1 MRISLSEAGRRKH
14 VLLACLL
21 LAVEP
26 AFLFIGPVAGVAL
39 FGGWNPK
46 AMYVTACI
54 VNFTSVAL
62 VCLLYLRRLGTDN
75 QFRIRA
81 LDMLCGVMSTVCF
94 YPLAMLLSELSSRMF
109 PSDQVLDA
117 VQGSTALGPAVA
129 WIIMAMLPA
138 LSEEF
143 LFRGVLFGAFR
154 RYGFWAALTV
164 SSVSFALAH
173 DSVPQICYTL
183 LMGVIWGWVR
193 ERTGSVWP
201 GMLGHMAFN
210 SVALLAAFQP
220 GGAGSGSAAG
230 TGPGLVP
237 LALLAAAMGLG
248 GALLLKAMAR
258 YSSGKA
264 ETEPVWRTSFA
275 LAALAVACHMG
286 LSYLIGQ
293 I

>member
-1 MRISLSEAGRRKH
+1 MHISLSETGRRKH

-21 LAVEP
+21 LAIEP
-26 AFLFIGPVAGVAL
+26 VFLFIGPVIGVAL

-46 AMYVTACI
+46 AMYVMACI
-54 VNFTSVAL
+54 VNFTATAL
-62 VCLLYLRRLGTDN
+62 VCLLYLRKLGTDG

-81 LDMLCGVMSTVCF
+81 LDMLCGVMATVCF
-94 YPLAMLLSELSSRMF
+94 YPLAVLLSELSSRAF
-109 PSDQVLDA
+109 PSDQVLNA

-138 LSEEF
+138 LAEEF

-154 RYGFWAALTV
+154 RYGFCAALLV
-164 SSVSFALAH
+164 SSAAFALVH

-183 LMGVIWGWVR
+183 LMGVVWGWVR

-201 GMLGHMAFN
+201 SMLGHMAFN

-220 GGAGSGSAAG
+220 GGAGSGGTAG
-230 TGPGLVP
+230 TSPDLVL
-237 LALLAAAMGLG
+237 LALLSGAMAVG
-248 GALLLKAMAR
+248 GVLLLKAMAS
-258 YSSGKA
+258 YSPDKA
-264 ETEPVWRTSFA
+264 ETEPVWRTSFV
-275 LAALAVACHMG
+275 LAVLAIASHMG
-286 LSYLIGQ
+286 LSYLIGK

>member
-1 MRISLSEAGRRKH
+1 M
-14 VLLACLL
+14 LLACLL
-21 LAVEP
+21 LAAEP

-46 AMYVTACI
+46 AMYVTACV

-62 VCLLYLRRLGTDN
+62 ACLFYLRKLGTDN

-109 PSDQVLDA
+109 PSDQVLNA

-154 RYGFWAALTV
+154 RYGFWSALTV

-183 LMGVIWGWVR
+183 LMGVVWGLVR

-220 GGAGSGSAAG
+220 GGAGSGSVAG
-230 TGPGLVP
+230 TGPDLVP
-237 LALLAAAMGLG
+237 LALLAAVMGLG

-258 YSSGKA
+258 YSFDKVEA
-264 ETEPVWRTSFA
+264 EPVWRASFA
-275 LAALAVACHMG
+275 LAALAVAGHMG
-286 LSYLIGQ
+286 FSYLIGQ